1 VFGPAWSRKENYMCA
16 EPVAPV
22 LIPKE
27 LTRGKDAWIDYSSTV
42 QSPALPESVRVL
54 IGTSERFDVIDV
66 LSGPFNSWSDINQK
80 AAEIANNW
88 YDRGDG

>member
-1 VFGPAWSRKENYMCA
+1 MCA

-27 LTRGKDAWIDYSSTV
+27 LTKGKDAWIDYASNV
-42 QSPALPESVRVL
+42 QCPALPDTVRVL
-54 IGTSERFDVIDV
+54 VGRGETYEVIEI
-66 LSGPFNSWSDINQK
+66 LSGPFDSWSSVNQK